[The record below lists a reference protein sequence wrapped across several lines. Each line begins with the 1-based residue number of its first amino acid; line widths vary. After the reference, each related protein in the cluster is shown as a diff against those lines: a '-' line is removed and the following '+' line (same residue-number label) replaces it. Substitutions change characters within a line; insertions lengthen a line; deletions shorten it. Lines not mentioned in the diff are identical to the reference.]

1 MSRYASRTAVPAS
14 KTRGEIEA
22 ALKRYGADQFIFGSQ
37 AGKVVLGFR
46 YQGRMVRFNVPMPDE
61 DKAPQAFRSRWRAVL
76 LSIKAK
82 LESVQS
88 GIEEFDDAF
97 MAQIVLPNGQT
108 MSDHAKPLIARAYE
122 SGSMPPLLPYLGD
135 AN

>member
-14 KTRGEIEA
+14 RTRGEIET

-37 AGKVVLGFR
+37 VGGVVLGFR
-46 YQGRMVRFNVPMPDE
+46 YTGRMVRFNVPMPDE
-61 DKAPQAFRSRWRAVL
+61 IKHPQAHRARWRAVL

-97 MAQIVLPNGQT
+97 MAQIVLPTGET

-122 SGSMPPLLPYLGD
+122 TGKMPPLLPYFGD
-135 AN
+135 R